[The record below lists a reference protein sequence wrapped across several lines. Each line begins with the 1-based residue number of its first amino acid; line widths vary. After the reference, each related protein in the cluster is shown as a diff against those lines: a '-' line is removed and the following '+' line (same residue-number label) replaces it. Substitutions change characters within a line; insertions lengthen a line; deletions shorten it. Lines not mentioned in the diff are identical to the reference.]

1 MLAVELGGKKTREVD
16 PDSLILQLFEFT
28 FG

>member
-16 PDSLILQLFEFT
+16 PDSLILKPFEST

>member
-1 MLAVELGGKKTREVD
+1 MLALELGGEKTREVD
-16 PDSLILQLFEFT
+16 PDSLILKPFEFT